1 MKKRF
6 WCKSGGGWMS
16 GRILLKKG
24 EEHQMLSSSSY
35 ENEPKGLQNLLAK
48 YPEIIPGDQINPEA
62 PPSFVLLGREIYV
75 GPGSGSIDLLF
86 VDQNGVL
93 TFVETKL
100 SQKELKDH
108 KGRRAAIGQV
118 LEYSANALGLWEKG
132 EIRERATEFWK
143 RKGKD
148 IDEILQT
155 EFELKDVE
163 SFWSEVERN
172 FEQGRIRLIIAADQL
187 YPEMRRVIEFL
198 NSKMEDVEVL
208 GLEISYYEDGEISA
222 FVPRLI
228 GQTQAIVDRKQGGKR
243 QIWNYSTLEEAYEG
257 LMNAGDKIDKLL
269 GKRMLKVLEWAREK
283 GLLIEAKTE
292 YPVLRVRGKS
302 RHIVAFEVKGDGKGN
317 IWVYFEPE
325 SRYRDGAEG
334 RDKLIQDLI
343 NLGLLQDKP
352 DKSSKVIAKLD
363 QLDEEK
369 LRELLSVFEKYCG
382 D

>member
-1 MKKRF
+1 
-6 WCKSGGGWMS
+6 MS
-16 GRILLKKG
+16 SKILIKKG
-24 EEHQMLSSSSY
+24 DELQMLSLSSY
-35 ENEPKGLQNLLAK
+35 ENEPKGLQDLLAK

-62 PPSFVLLGREIYV
+62 PLSFALLGREMDT
-75 GPGSGSIDLLF
+75 GSGRIDLLF
-86 VDQNGVL
+86 VDNNGVL

-100 SQKELKDH
+100 CRNR
-108 KGRRAAIGQV
+108 GARREVIGQL
-118 LEYSANALGLWEKG
+118 LEYPANALELWEKG
-132 EIRERATEFWK
+132 EVREKAVEFWAK
-143 RKGKD
+143 KGKELNEMLQVKLGVED
-148 IDEILQT
+148 I
-155 EFELKDVE
+155 E
-163 SFWSEVERN
+163 SFWDEVGQN
-172 FEQGRIRLIIAADQL
+172 FKQGKVRLIIAADKL
-187 YPEMRRVIEFL
+187 RPEVRRVVEFL

-228 GQTQAIVDRKQGGKR
+228 GQTQAIVDRKQHGKR
-243 QIWNYSTLEEAYEG
+243 QSWNYSTLKEAYEG
-257 LMNAGDKIDKLL
+257 LMNAGDKTDKLL
-269 GKRMLKVLEWAREK
+269 GKRMLEVLEWAWEK
-283 GLLIEAKTE
+283 GLLIEARTR

-302 RHIVAFEVKGDGKGN
+302 GHIVAFEVGGIGKGN

-325 SRYRDGAEG
+325 SRYKDGAEG

-363 QLDEEK
+363 QLGEEK